1 MRDWVFKINTWKCV
15 SKNKMAILTLN
26 RDSLRHNHQFLEEL
40 FEHSAAEWGVVTKL
54 LCGHRT
60 FIREVLALGIKEVH
74 DSRVSNLKL
83 IKELAPDVQ
92 TVYIKP
98 APKRSIPAII
108 RYADVSLQTDIESL
122 KLLSIEAQKQK
133 KIHKVIIMVEMG
145 DLREGVMGERLI
157 DFYEAAFELPMLDF
171 IGLGT
176 NLNCLHGIMP
186 SQDKLIQLSL
196 YKQIIE
202 LKFKRK
208 IPWISGGTSVTI
220 PLLLQQRI
228 PSGVNHFRIGET
240 LYFGADLFTGT
251 VISGMREDVFRLEAE
266 IIELSE
272 KPSLPTGEISHN
284 PQGELLELD
293 ESKYGKSSIRAII
306 DIGVLDVDPKYLI
319 MPHSSMEVLGSSSD
333 MIVIDLG
340 SNPLQLKVGDT
351 LEFALK
357 YMGALSLMNSNYVD
371 KRVS

>member
-1 MRDWVFKINTWKCV
+1 
-15 SKNKMAILTLN
+15 
-26 RDSLRHNHQFLEEL
+26 
-40 FEHSAAEWGVVTKL
+40 L

-60 FIREVLALGIKEVH
+60 FIREILALGIKEVH

-83 IKELAPDVQ
+83 IKTLAPEVQ

-122 KLLSIEAQKQK
+122 KLLSAEAQKQNK
-133 KIHKVIIMVEMG
+133 RHKVIIMVEMG

-157 DFYEAAFELPMLDF
+157 DFYEAAFKLPMLEL

-220 PLLLQQRI
+220 PLLLQQQI
-228 PSGVNHFRIGET
+228 PAGVNHFRIGET
-240 LYFGADLFTGT
+240 LYFGADLFTGS
-251 VISGMREDVFRLEAE
+251 VIAGMREDVFRLEAE

-272 KPSLPTGEISHN
+272 KPSLPIGEMSYN

-293 ESKYGKSSIRAII
+293 ESKFGMSSYRAII

-319 MPHSSMEVLGSSSD
+319 MPHPSLKILGSSSD

-340 SNPLQLKVGDT
+340 NNSLKLKVGDT

-371 KRVS
+371 KRVI

>member
-1 MRDWVFKINTWKCV
+1 
-15 SKNKMAILTLN
+15 MAILTLN
-26 RDSLRHNHQFLEEL
+26 RSSLRHNHQFLEGL
-40 FEHSAAEWGVVTKL
+40 FKNTASDWGVVTKL
-54 LCGHRT
+54 LCGHKG
-60 FIREVLALGIKEVH
+60 FIQEVLDLGIKEVH
-74 DSRVSNLKL
+74 DSRVSNLRL
-83 IKELAPDVQ
+83 IKRLAPEVQ

-108 RYADVSLQTDIESL
+108 KYADVSLQTDIESL
-122 KLLSIEAQKQK
+122 KLLSAEARKQGK
-133 KIHKVIIMVEMG
+133 THKVIVMVEMG
-145 DLREGVMGERLI
+145 DLREGVMGERLV
-157 DFYEAAFELPMLDF
+157 DFYEEAFELPMLDF

-176 NLNCLHGIMP
+176 NLNCLHGVMP

-220 PLLLQQRI
+220 PLLMQKRI
-228 PSGVNHFRIGET
+228 PPGVNHFRIGET
-240 LYFGADLFTGT
+240 LFFGADLFSDAL
-251 VISGMREDVFRLEAE
+251 IPGMRDDVFSLEAE

-272 KPSLPTGEISHN
+272 KPSLPTGELGFN
-284 PQGELLELD
+284 PRGELLELD
-293 ESKYGKSSIRAII
+293 ESKFGKSSYRAII
-306 DIGVLDVDPKYLI
+306 DIGVLDTDPKYLI
-319 MPHSSMEVLGSSSD
+319 MPGADMEVLGSSSD

-340 SNPLQLKVGDT
+340 LNPRGLKVGDT

-357 YMGALSLMNSNYVD
+357 YMGALSLMNSNYVE